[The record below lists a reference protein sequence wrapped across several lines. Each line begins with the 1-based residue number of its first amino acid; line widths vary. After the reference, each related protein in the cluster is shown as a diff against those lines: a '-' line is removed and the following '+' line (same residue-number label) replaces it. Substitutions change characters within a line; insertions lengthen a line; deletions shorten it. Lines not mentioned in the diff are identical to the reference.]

1 LLVEA
6 VGGGKT
12 MEACGSTE
20 MLWNKLGLSIP
31 FSAAPNMNYS
41 EEISLF
47 ANASDR
53 FSADTI
59 QRHAKKKRYYPDKV
73 KGK

>member
-1 LLVEA
+1 
-6 VGGGKT
+6 
-12 MEACGSTE
+12 M
-20 MLWNKLGLSIP
+20 MLWNKLGISNP

-59 QRHAKKKRYYPDKV
+59 QRHAKKTRRDTRRNTNGFSDAWRGVEPV
-73 KGK
+73 

>member
-1 LLVEA
+1 MMLL
-6 VGGGKT
+6 
-12 MEACGSTE
+12 
-20 MLWNKLGLSIP
+20 NKLGISYP

-59 QRHAKKKRYYPDKV
+59 QRHAVAETQRHTTKHQRLFRRVARCRAGLIK
-73 KGK
+73 

>member
-1 LLVEA
+1 
-6 VGGGKT
+6 
-12 MEACGSTE
+12 M
-20 MLWNKLGLSIP
+20 MLWNKLGISNP

-59 QRHAKKKRYYPDKV
+59 QRHAKKPRRDTRRNTNGFSDAWRGVEPV
-73 KGK
+73 

>member
-1 LLVEA
+1 
-6 VGGGKT
+6 
-12 MEACGSTE
+12 MY
-20 MLWNKLGLSIP
+20 
-31 FSAAPNMNYS
+31 YS

-59 QRHAKKKRYYPDKV
+59 QTCSCRNPRRDTRRNTNGFSDARRGVEPV
-73 KGK
+73 

>member
-1 LLVEA
+1 
-6 VGGGKT
+6 
-12 MEACGSTE
+12 
-20 MLWNKLGLSIP
+20 MLWNKLGISIP

-41 EEISLF
+41 EEIFLF

-59 QRHAKKKRYYPDKV
+59 QRHAKKKKILSDKV